1 MWYLFPVEAWK
12 KQSEDSKAIPET
24 KCSDEAL
31 RKKMERSEKVYKLFN
46 SIGKEKIARIK
57 STPPGFILNLT
68 KDEKDYVMAK
78 ILKQKGC

>member
-1 MWYLFPVEAWK
+1 MWYLSPVEAWK

-68 KDEKDYVMAK
+68 KDEKDYVMAEV
-78 ILKQKGC
+78 LKQKLR